1 MSPEYSLQ
9 LPSSSTHVSLTHA
22 TSTRSPSWPLD
33 VRRQQE
39 DKYSGS
45 REGSRPSR
53 KSSSQG
59 HAIAELSN
67 AILQFG
73 VNLYR
78 ALRSGS
84 ATAASDT
91 LPVHDHL
98 ENVLL
103 SPYLIASMMQPMAA
117 GARGE
122 TAAQIFRLVQCPEV
136 WESAQGCTETGKA
149 RRTPSCVFCYR
160 ITRPV
165 PLLAYQRTFPCCV
178 DQVVRYFAY
187 RDKRLLPDGRRNYYQ
202 QAGFTTQYDCCLHR
216 DRRVAL
222 KEDFEA
228 RHLRRLRED
237 SAPSSSQSGG
247 AGSGGTY
254 RRLRKRPRC
263 GRLRSQ
269 SHDFVNDSVH
279 QRWKIETELKDAVPL
294 LGKGTACEALP
305 RGSVDEHTSL
315 VLLSAVAVKGRW
327 RRRFHPA
334 QVNEGIF
341 YEPSSDGATGGVQ
354 QTASWTPRAVIM
366 MHQTGN
372 FRMADSAEL
381 EATAL
386 ELPYKSGARYLVVF
400 LPQRQ
405 DGLDALEARMTADNL
420 AQCLR
425 QMKRRMDV
433 DLTLP
438 KFHVRAA
445 TDLAAA
451 LSSMGADL
459 LFDRDAADLSG
470 MCASEGAFVS
480 VARHAAAFRTS
491 WKGRVSR
498 SPALTPSVQ
507 HEKFTVNRPFLFL
520 VLSRRPNAVL
530 LLGSVRSVR
539 PHFCPELLPSA

>member
-1 MSPEYSLQ
+1 MIPEYSLQ

-22 TSTRSPSWPLD
+22 TSTRSPSWPLNE
-33 VRRQQE
+33 RRQQE
-39 DKYSGS
+39 GKFSGS

-53 KSSSQG
+53 KSFSRRN
-59 HAIAELSN
+59 AIAELSN

-103 SPYLIASMMQPMAA
+103 SPYLIASMMQSMAA

-122 TAAQIFRLVQCPEV
+122 TAAQIFRLFQCPEV
-136 WESAQGCTETGKA
+136 AGVDG
-149 RRTPSCVFCYR
+149 PD
-160 ITRPV
+160 IG
-165 PLLAYQRTFPCCV
+165 
-178 DQVVRYFAY
+178 DQVVRYFTY
-187 RDKRLLPDGRRNYYQ
+187 RDKRILPDGRRNYYQ
-202 QAGFTTQYDCCLHR
+202 QAGFTTQYDCWLHR

-228 RHLRRLRED
+228 RHLRRLCED

-247 AGSGGTY
+247 AGSGSD
-254 RRLRKRPRC
+254 RRRHKRPRC
-263 GRLRSQ
+263 GRLLRSQ

-279 QRWKIETELKDAVPL
+279 QRWKIEAELKDTVSL
-294 LGKGTACEALP
+294 LGKGTTFEALP

-315 VLLSAVAVKGRW
+315 VLVSAVAVKGRW
-327 RRRFHPA
+327 RRRFHPV

-354 QTASWTPRAVIM
+354 QTASWEPRAVIM
-366 MHQTGN
+366 MHRTGN

-405 DGLDALEARMTADNL
+405 DGLDTLEARMTAANL

-459 LFDRDAADLSG
+459 LFDSGAADLSG

-498 SPALTPSVQ
+498 SPALMPSMQ

-530 LLGSVRSVR
+530 LLGSVRNVR
-539 PHFCPELLPSA
+539 PHFSPEHLPSA